1 MGDNPIVLCH
11 GICPFDRL
19 YLKPFGR
26 LVRSDRLS
34 YFKGIKSFLE
44 GKGYKIF
51 SPWVSWGGSLERRA
65 MDLFYEIK
73 GFSDDFCKF
82 KKLNFVAHSMG
93 GLDVR
98 YMIYRFDLYEKVEHV
113 ITIGTPHHG
122 TSLADIRILRF
133 KRLIDL
139 CLKIGLDLR
148 GFFDLTTSRMRE
160 LNQVLGREEKRRDLK
175 LWTIAGLQSYNN
187 IFFLLRGSYRVLEA
201 LEGENDGLVSV
212 RSAVYDE
219 GYFYRYWD
227 LDHLNQIG
235 WWDPS
240 EEMGREE
247 FYEYVKGLYL
257 EAIGDIVG

>member
-1 MGDNPIVLCH
+1 MSGKPIVLCH

-19 YLKPFGR
+19 YLKPFR
-26 LVRSDRLS
+26 KLFSSDRFS

-44 GKGYKIF
+44 ENGYIVF
-51 SPWVSWGGSLERRA
+51 SPWVSWGGTLERRA
-65 MDLFYEIK
+65 MDLFGEIK
-73 GFSDDFCKF
+73 RFSDDFGKF

-122 TSLADIRILRF
+122 TLLADLRVPGF
-133 KRLIDL
+133 KRFIDF
-139 CLKIGLDLR
+139 CLGIGLDLR
-148 GFFDLTTSRMRE
+148 GFLDLTTKRMKE
-160 LNQVLGREEKRRDLK
+160 LNRVLGSQERRKDLK
-175 LWTIAGLQSYNN
+175 IWTIAGAQAYNN
-187 IFFLLRGSYRVLEA
+187 TFFLLRGSYKVLRA

-212 RSAVYDE
+212 RSAVYDD
-219 GYFYRYWD
+219 GHFYKYWD

-240 EEMGREE
+240 EERERKE
-247 FYEYVKGLYL
+247 FYGYVKGLYM